1 MPALGSTGD
10 VMPFLAL
17 AGDPVVGATAATW
30 QPRPMTWSAAAE
42 FTTEA
47 CYLNTASIGL
57 PPAVTSLAVSDDI
70 RLWAAGRREP
80 ADYDPLVERA
90 RRRFADFVHVDPSL
104 VALGH
109 QASPLVGLVAAAVP
123 DGGEVVVAEGEF
135 TSVTFPF
142 AAHADRGVQVREV
155 PLGEVA
161 DEVGPSTA
169 WVAVAAVQSAD
180 GRLADLDAVEAA
192 ARRHGA
198 RVLVDLTQ
206 SAGWLDL
213 DASRFDA
220 TVTSGYKWL
229 LGPRGTAFLTVA
241 PDVVDLLRPLA
252 AGWFAG
258 EDVWSSIYG
267 LPLRLAGN
275 ARRFDVS
282 PGWPAWV
289 GAEKSLEFL
298 AGIGPRALQ
307 DHALEVSRAFAA
319 AAGLPVSSS
328 AILSLE
334 AVPDA
339 DAQVSAVL
347 QRYHVVA
354 AHRAGRLRVSFHVH
368 NTVDEVARVGAAL
381 AGLLIAG

>member
-1 MPALGSTGD
+1 
-10 VMPFLAL
+10 
-17 AGDPVVGATAATW
+17 
-30 QPRPMTWSAAAE
+30 MTWAPTAE
-42 FTTEA
+42 FTAET

-57 PPAVTSLAVSDDI
+57 PPRAATRAMQDDI
-70 RLWAAGRREP
+70 GVWAAGRREP

-90 RRRFADFVHVDPSL
+90 RKRFADLVHVDRSL
-104 VALGH
+104 VAIGH

-123 DGGEVVVAEGEF
+123 DGAEVVVAEGEF

-142 AAHADRGVQVREV
+142 AAHAGRGVRVREV
-155 PLGEVA
+155 PLDEVA
-161 DEVGPSTA
+161 AAVGPATA
-169 WVAVAAVQSAD
+169 WVAVAAVQSGSGA
-180 GRLADLDAVEAA
+180 LADLDAIMAA
-192 ARRHGA
+192 ARRHGT

-241 PDVVDLLRPLA
+241 PDVIGLLRPLA

-258 EDVWSSIYG
+258 AEVWSSIYG
-267 LPLRLAGN
+267 LPLRLATD

-289 GAEKSLEFL
+289 GAERSLEFL
-298 AGIGPRALQ
+298 CGIGPVALQ
-307 DHALEVSRAFAA
+307 GHALEVSRAFSA
-319 AAGLPVSSS
+319 AAGLPVPSS

-334 AVPDA
+334 AVPGA
-339 DAQVSAVL
+339 DARVSEVL
-347 QRYHVVA
+347 ERFHVVA

-368 NTVDEVARVGAAL
+368 NTVEEVTPVGAAL
-381 AGLLIAG
+381 AGLVTVG